1 MQGVEY
7 HSSKSLIPTY
17 KLSVRELEVLKL
29 MVEGQSNPEIAA
41 HLYLSPYTV
50 KTHVRSIFNKLGV
63 NHRLQ
68 AAVIALRQGLI

>member
-41 HLYLSPYTV
+41 HLYL
-50 KTHVRSIFNKLGV
+50 THTLLKLMYV
-63 NHRLQ
+63 ASLTSLELIIVYRL
-68 AAVIALRQGLI
+68 L